1 MKKFM
6 QKKKKDK
13 NWTCSQ
19 VYILYHRKFSHC
31 RLTQSSQNTSVNS
44 GNLFSLKFLVLG
56 LSSRA
61 NILPHLCGIY
71 LIHMYTLIQ
80 FSSVT
85 QSFATL
91 CEPMN
96 CSTPGLPV
104 HHQLPQFTQTHAYR
118 VGDAMQQSHPL
129 LSPFPPTF
137 NLSQHQSLFKW
148 VCSSHQVAKV
158 LEFQLQ
164 HQFFQWIFRT
174 DFL

>member
-1 MKKFM
+1 MFLSLHSA
-6 QKKKKDK
+6 
-13 NWTCSQ
+13 SQ
-19 VYILYHRKFSHC
+19 RKFSHC
-31 RLTQSSQNTSVNS
+31 RLTQSSQDTSVNS

-61 NILPHLCGIY
+61 NILPHFCGIY

-80 FSSVT
+80 FSPVA
-85 QSFATL
+85 QSCATL

-96 CSTPGLPV
+96 CSTPGLPG

-137 NLSQHQSLFKW
+137 NLSQYQSLFKW

-158 LEFQLQ
+158 LELQLQ
-164 HQFFQWIFRT
+164 HQSFQWIFRT